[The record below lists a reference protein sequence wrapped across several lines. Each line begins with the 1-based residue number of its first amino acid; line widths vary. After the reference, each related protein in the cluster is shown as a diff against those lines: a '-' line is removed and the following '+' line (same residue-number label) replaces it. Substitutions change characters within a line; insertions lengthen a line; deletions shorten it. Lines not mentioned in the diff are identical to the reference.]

1 MTPTEYLERL
11 RELTAGRCYAGA
23 LDLARRVERTLVPP
37 LSLEQIDYADGLLEM
52 AATMVR
58 IEQIESAERATRA
71 GPTPTRAA

>member
-1 MTPTEYLERL
+1 MTPTEYLVRL
-11 RELTAGRCYAGA
+11 RELTTGQCYAGA

-58 IEQIESAERATRA
+58 IEQIESDERTTRA
-71 GPTPTRAA
+71 GLTPTQAS